1 MKILVFLVTFSI
13 LLCIGTQNLAFA
25 QDDKYPVKS
34 NVSTKTMKISSAFE
48 NNGKIPK
55 KYTCSG
61 ANVSPPLKISNV
73 PKNAKSLALILD
85 DPDAPSG
92 TFTHWVVWGMSPKKT
107 QIGEGEKKGFT
118 EGVTSVGKTG
128 YVGPCP
134 PSGVHRYVFKLY
146 ALDFPVDISTKS
158 TKQELLS
165 TIQNHIIQTATLTG
179 KYSR

>member
-1 MKILVFLVTFSI
+1 MKILVFLVAFSI
-13 LLCIGTQNLAFA
+13 LFYIGTQNPAFA
-25 QDDKYPVKS
+25 QDDKHPAKS
-34 NVSTKTMKISSAFE
+34 SVSTKTMKISSVFE

-61 ANVSPPLKISNV
+61 TNVSPPLKISNV

-85 DPDAPSG
+85 DPDAPGG

-107 QIGEGEKKGFT
+107 QIGEGEKKGFI
-118 EGVTSVGKTG
+118 EGVSGIGKPG
-128 YVGPCP
+128 YFGPCP
-134 PSGVHRYVFKLY
+134 PSGVHRYVFKIY

-165 TIQNHIIQTATLTG
+165 TIQNHIIQTAVLTG

>member
-1 MKILVFLVTFSI
+1 MNGVRVIVFLVAISI
-13 LLCIGTQNLAFA
+13 LFGMISIQLSFA
-25 QDDKYPVKS
+25 QYDTKMVKPS
-34 NVSTKTMKISSAFE
+34 VKAMKISSAFE

-55 KYTCSG
+55 KYTCDG

-85 DPDAPSG
+85 DPGAPSG
-92 TFTHWVVWGMSPKKT
+92 TFTHWIVFGISPKKT
-107 QIGEGEKKGFT
+107 QFVEGEKKGFT
-118 EGVTSVGKTG
+118 EGITGLGKPG

-134 PSGVHRYVFKLY
+134 PSGVHRYFFKLY

-158 TKQELLS
+158 KQELI
-165 TIQNHIIQTATLTG
+165 TAMQNHIIQTATLTG